1 MDSEQR
7 TVGIVK
13 IQNELNSSREM
24 NVTEKTET
32 KTPKKGIKFKLI
44 KNIVTKKLTKK
55 KRTNYNVNYSQSNF
69 LSRLF
74 FYWPRHIFKIA
85 NKGTLKHEDVCH
97 VSEKQSIKYEIGKIK
112 KTFYKYSSNKLKNY
126 SLVMTIF
133 LSNFKLLF
141 FLFILDLF
149 NVGLDY
155 LRMFFYRQIISIF
168 SEGNFFPQREK
179 INILSLIKNIKSIIN
194 IKLNIIEAV
203 SFYLSIRIIRTL
215 IFNHIEFNNNKLTSK
230 ITNQMIAL
238 ITEKIIRSNSYYK
251 TGSVIS
257 EGEMLNLAEV
267 DAERIGS
274 FFFSGPRIITAPIKV
289 FISMILLFKLFGF
302 YFFYVLIILFVLIT
316 LISVLQIF
324 YIKNLKKLLIFKD
337 KRMKIVSYV
346 FQTLK
351 PLKMNSLDDE
361 FIKRIREKRENEL
374 EYINRTTNID
384 MYTFIINSNLNLILI
399 IFTLYFFAYSKKEI
413 EISNLFVAFQLINSM
428 TFPLLLIPFFF
439 NRLFINFL
447 SFKQVQIFLKRK
459 DYEVAKYKN
468 KEE

>member
-1 MDSEQR
+1 MDTEQR
-7 TVGIVK
+7 TIDITK
-13 IQNELNSSREM
+13 TQNELNSSREI
-24 NVTEKTET
+24 NLSEKNISKSKK
-32 KTPKKGIKFKLI
+32 KTKFKLV
-44 KNIVTKKLTKK
+44 KNLIRKKLTKK
-55 KRTNYNVNYSQSNF
+55 KRTNYNVNYSQSNC
-69 LSRLF
+69 LSKLF

-112 KTFYKYSSNKLKNY
+112 KTFFKYSSNKLKNY

-302 YFFYVLIILFVLIT
+302 YFF
-316 LISVLQIF
+316 
-324 YIKNLKKLLIFKD
+324 
-337 KRMKIVSYV
+337 
-346 FQTLK
+346 
-351 PLKMNSLDDE
+351 
-361 FIKRIREKRENEL
+361 
-374 EYINRTTNID
+374 
-384 MYTFIINSNLNLILI
+384 MY
-399 IFTLYFFAYSKKEI
+399 
-413 EISNLFVAFQLINSM
+413 
-428 TFPLLLIPFFF
+428 
-439 NRLFINFL
+439 
-447 SFKQVQIFLKRK
+447 
-459 DYEVAKYKN
+459 
-468 KEE
+468 